1 VLNINLSRENSV
13 AIAVPSNVAS
23 GAADADNEVID
34 DSTTKSETESD
45 RETMRKLHQMW
56 LEARRHGGD

>member
-1 VLNINLSRENSV
+1 MLNINLSRENSV

-34 DSTTKSETESD
+34 DSATESETESD